1 MALFCKVK
9 KKKKIQIT
17 KYHQNIKNIYQW
29 LWNRMLFGFFK
40 CIFRNAVLNCRWGK
54 KKEKKK
60 NNKPF
65 FPSYQSYLIFIALH

>member
-40 CIFRNAVLNCRWGK
+40 CILEMQFLTVGGGK
-54 KKEKKK
+54 KKKKRK
-60 NNKPF
+60 TTNLF
-65 FPSYQSYLIFIALH
+65 FLHIKVT